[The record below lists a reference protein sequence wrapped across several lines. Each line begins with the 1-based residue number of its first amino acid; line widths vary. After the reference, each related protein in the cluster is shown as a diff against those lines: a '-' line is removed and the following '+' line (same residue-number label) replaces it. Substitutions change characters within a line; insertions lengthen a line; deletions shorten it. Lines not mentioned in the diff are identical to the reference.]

1 MLLEAKTK
9 IFEQNYLKN
18 IAMLHCTELFPN
30 PCITSVT
37 NKHSDIEAL
46 AISLTILSLWILSK
60 LDEIRYV
67 GRLVHSRAE
76 VNFEEPPIR
85 R

>member
-46 AISLTILSLWILSK
+46 AISLTILSL
-60 LDEIRYV
+60 
-67 GRLVHSRAE
+67 
-76 VNFEEPPIR
+76 
-85 R
+85 